1 MTHPLEAIVALQ
13 KKDLRLIRL
22 LREVQ
27 DIPKRKDD
35 IEQQVNGF
43 KRKLEETSE
52 QRKKIE
58 VKINELEDETSLAND
73 KITKYKQQQMDA
85 DTNEQYRAFV
95 KEIATVEEQIK
106 EFEEQEI
113 DFLEKLEDLKKSE
126 QKYNNHLSEAQ
137 ESISDELKEL
147 NERNNELNERL
158 EQMKAD
164 RKLSAEKCDPLIL
177 KKYVRILQ
185 NKKDIAVVQV
195 SDTNN
200 CCGGCHMQLPP
211 QIINDAKNINK
222 IVNCNFCGRIVYNSG

>member
-1 MTHPLEAIVALQ
+1 VTHPLEAIVALQ

-58 VKINELEDETSLAND
+58 VKINELENETSLAND
-73 KITKYKQQQMDA
+73 RITKYKQQQMDA

-95 KEIATVEEQIK
+95 KEIGTVEEEIK

-113 DFLEKLEDLKKSE
+113 NFLEKLEDLKKSE
-126 QKYNNHLSEAQ
+126 NKYNNHLSEAQ

-147 NERNNELNERL
+147 DERNNELNERL

>member
-43 KRKLEETSE
+43 KRKLEETSD

-95 KEIATVEEQIK
+95 KEIGAVEEKIK
-106 EFEEQEI
+106 EFEEKEI
-113 DFLEKLEDLKKSE
+113 NFLEELEELKKFE

>member
-1 MTHPLEAIVALQ
+1 VTHPLEAIVALQ

-58 VKINELEDETSLAND
+58 VKINELENETSLAND
-73 KITKYKQQQMDA
+73 RITKYKQQQMDA

-95 KEIATVEEQIK
+95 KEIGTVEEEIK

-113 DFLEKLEDLKKSE
+113 NFLEKLEDLKKSE
-126 QKYNNHLSEAQ
+126 HKYNNHLSEAQ

-147 NERNNELNERL
+147 DERNNELNERL

>member
-58 VKINELEDETSLAND
+58 VKINELENETSLAND
-73 KITKYKQQQMDA
+73 RITKYKQQQMDA

-95 KEIATVEEQIK
+95 KEIGTVEEEIK

-113 DFLEKLEDLKKSE
+113 NFLEKLEDLKKSE
-126 QKYNNHLSEAQ
+126 NKYNNHLSEAQ

>member
-95 KEIATVEEQIK
+95 KEIGTVEEQ
-106 EFEEQEI
+106 EI
-113 DFLEKLEDLKKSE
+113 NFLEELEELKKTE
-126 QKYNNHLSEAQ
+126 KKYFNHLSEAQ

>member
-95 KEIATVEEQIK
+95 KEIGAVEEQIK

-147 NERNNELNERL
+147 DERNNELNERL

>member
-58 VKINELEDETSLAND
+58 VKINELENEISLAND

-95 KEIATVEEQIK
+95 KEIGTVEEEIK

-113 DFLEKLEDLKKSE
+113 NFLEKLEDLKKSE
-126 QKYNNHLSEAQ
+126 NKYNNHLSEAQ

>member
-58 VKINELEDETSLAND
+58 VKINELENETSLAND

-95 KEIATVEEQIK
+95 KEIGTVEEEIK

-113 DFLEKLEDLKKSE
+113 NFLEKLEDLKKSE
-126 QKYNNHLSEAQ
+126 HKYNNHLSEAQ

-147 NERNNELNERL
+147 DERNNELNERL

-222 IVNCNFCGRIVYNSG
+222 IVTCNFCGRIVYNSG

>member
-58 VKINELEDETSLAND
+58 VKINELENETSLAND
-73 KITKYKQQQMDA
+73 RITKYKQQQMDA

-95 KEIATVEEQIK
+95 KEIGTVEEEIK

-113 DFLEKLEDLKKSE
+113 NFLEKLEDLKKSE
-126 QKYNNHLSEAQ
+126 HKYNNHLSEAQ

-147 NERNNELNERL
+147 DERNNELNERL

-222 IVNCNFCGRIVYNSG
+222 IVTCNFCGRIVYNSG

>member
-35 IEQQVNGF
+35 IEQQVNGI
-43 KRKLEETSE
+43 KRKLEETLE

-58 VKINELEDETSLAND
+58 VKINGLEDETSLAND
-73 KITKYKQQQMDA
+73 RITKYKQQQMDA

-95 KEIATVEEQIK
+95 KEIGTVEEQIK

-147 NERNNELNERL
+147 VERNNELNERL

>member
-58 VKINELEDETSLAND
+58 VKINELENETSLAND

-95 KEIATVEEQIK
+95 KEIGTVEEEIK

-113 DFLEKLEDLKKSE
+113 NFLEKLEDLKKSE
-126 QKYNNHLSEAQ
+126 NKYNNHLSEAQ

-147 NERNNELNERL
+147 DERNNELNERL

>member
-58 VKINELEDETSLAND
+58 VKINELENETSLAND
-73 KITKYKQQQMDA
+73 RITKYKQQQMDA

-95 KEIATVEEQIK
+95 KEIGTVEEEIK

-113 DFLEKLEDLKKSE
+113 NFLEKLEDLKKSE
-126 QKYNNHLSEAQ
+126 HKYNNHLSEAQ

-147 NERNNELNERL
+147 DERNNELNERL

>member
-95 KEIATVEEQIK
+95 KEIGTVEEQIK

-147 NERNNELNERL
+147 DERNNELNERL

>member
-58 VKINELEDETSLAND
+58 VKINELENETSLAND

-95 KEIATVEEQIK
+95 KEICTVEEEIK

-113 DFLEKLEDLKKSE
+113 NFLEKLEDLKKSE
-126 QKYNNHLSEAQ
+126 NKYNNHLSEAQ

-147 NERNNELNERL
+147 DERNNELNERL

>member
-85 DTNEQYRAFV
+85 DTNEQYRDFV

-113 DFLEKLEDLKKSE
+113 DFLEKLEDLKKTE

-158 EQMKAD
+158 DQMKAD

>member
-58 VKINELEDETSLAND
+58 VKINELENETSLAND
-73 KITKYKQQQMDA
+73 RITKYKQQQMDA

-95 KEIATVEEQIK
+95 KEIGSVEEEIK

-113 DFLEKLEDLKKSE
+113 NFLEKLEDLKKAE
-126 QKYNNHLSEAQ
+126 NKYNNHLSEAQ

-147 NERNNELNERL
+147 DERNNELNERL

>member
-73 KITKYKQQQMDA
+73 RITKYKQQQMDA

-95 KEIATVEEQIK
+95 KAIGTVEEQIK

-113 DFLEKLEDLKKSE
+113 DFLEKLDDLKKTE

>member
-1 MTHPLEAIVALQ
+1 MTHPLEAIIALQ

-22 LREVQ
+22 LRELQ
-27 DIPKRKDD
+27 DIPKRQDD
-35 IEQQVNGF
+35 IKQQVKGLE
-43 KRKLEETSE
+43 RKLDEFSE

-58 VKINELEDETSLAND
+58 VKINELEDETALAND
-73 KITKYKQQQMDA
+73 RITKYKQQQMDA

-95 KEIATVEEQIK
+95 KEIGVVEEQIK

-113 DFLEKLEDLKKSE
+113 EFLDKLEELKKSE
-126 QKYNNHLSEAQ
+126 HKYNDLLSEAQ
-137 ESISDELKEL
+137 ESISGELDEL
-147 NERNNELNERL
+147 NERKNELDKRL
-158 EQMKAD
+158 EEMKLD
-164 RKLSAEKCDPLIL
+164 RKHSAEKCNPNIL

-195 SDTNN
+195 SESHN
-200 CCGGCHMQLPP
+200 CCDGCHMQLPP

>member
-22 LREVQ
+22 LRELQ

-58 VKINELEDETSLAND
+58 VKINELENETSLAND

-95 KEIATVEEQIK
+95 KEIGTVEEEIK

-113 DFLEKLEDLKKSE
+113 NFLEKLEDLKKSE
-126 QKYNNHLSEAQ
+126 NKYNNHLSEAQ